1 MAFARR
7 SDDLLAELAGESGS
21 MTPGLFSPLAG
32 DARIEPLAGDI
43 SAIDWYDAGHGV
55 LVQEQQVDQFARML
69 GFICHLLESNTE

>member
-32 DARIEPLAGDI
+32 DARIEPLAG
-43 SAIDWYDAGHGV
+43 
-55 LVQEQQVDQFARML
+55 ARML